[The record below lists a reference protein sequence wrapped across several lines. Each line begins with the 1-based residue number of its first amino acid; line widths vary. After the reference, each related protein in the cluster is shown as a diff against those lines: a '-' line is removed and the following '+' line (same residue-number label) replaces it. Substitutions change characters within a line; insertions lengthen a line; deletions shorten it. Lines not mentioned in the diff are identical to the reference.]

1 MRYQGHV
8 SSIARMETATFD
20 MIQHAPCQNQ
30 TLQPKSFQIMHDNKY
45 IGLSETVG
53 GGDGGLQD
61 IASPLFTFV

>member
-1 MRYQGHV
+1 
-8 SSIARMETATFD
+8 

-30 TLQPKSFQIMHDNKY
+30 TLQPKSFQIMHDRCNKY

-53 GGDGGLQD
+53 GGDGGVQD